1 MTAAR
6 IDNKRTIRGVRLL
19 MPWAALVTAA
29 AISAGA
35 MAQQDFKLDDNDRWK
50 ELDAPAPGT
59 PAAVVN
65 LAKLALA
72 KGEPK
77 RALVLM
83 DAWLERF
90 PADSLR
96 PEALLT
102 RADAK
107 MALKEEY
114 DALFDLEDIARR
126 YAYTAS
132 FIPALERELDI
143 AKMYAGGLKRKFWGT
158 FRWVNTDDD
167 AQEILIRIQERL
179 PGSALAEKAGMEL
192 ADFYYDRRDMSL
204 AADAYDLYVQN
215 YPRSRLVDKARLRLI
230 AAYCST
236 YKGPQFDA
244 KGLQEASGKLRE
256 LQATEPQLAKQ
267 IGAEAIL
274 LRIYESEAE
283 KRLTTA
289 NWYWQLGDP
298 ISAEREI
305 RALVKKYP
313 RSVSTIQALRAIND
327 VLEQLPESIRTSAPN
342 YAAIRAELIK
352 DSRAAATV
360 GPGAEDIIEEKIR
373 IDEKFSTQSGTVE
386 MPEKK
391 PETPAKDAPAPPA
404 EPGPA
409 PAAVPAPAPAPAP
422 PAPAPAPST
431 P

>member
-1 MTAAR
+1 M
-6 IDNKRTIRGVRLL
+6 RLL
-19 MPWAALVTAA
+19 PICATLLAA

-35 MAQQDFKLDDNDRWK
+35 MAQQDFKLDDSDRWK

-59 PAAVVN
+59 PAAVVR

-90 PADSLR
+90 PTDSLR

-114 DALFDLEDIARR
+114 DALFDLEEIARR

-143 AKMYAGGLKRKFWGT
+143 SKMYAGGLKRKFWGT

-230 AAYCST
+230 AAYCSG

-244 KGLQEASGKLRE
+244 KGLQEASAKLRE
-256 LQATEPQLAKQ
+256 LQATEPQMAKQ

-289 NWYWQLGDP
+289 NWYWQIGDP

-313 RSVSTIQALRAIND
+313 RSVSTIQALRAIKD
-327 VLEQLPESIRTSAPN
+327 VLAQLPESVRKSAPD

-352 DSRAAATV
+352 DSRAAATI
-360 GPGAEDIIEEKIR
+360 GPAAEDIIEEKIK

-391 PETPAKDAPAPPA
+391 PETPAKDAVP
-404 EPGPA
+404 PA
-409 PAAVPAPAPAPAP
+409 PAAAPAPAPVEPAP
-422 PAPAPAPST
+422 AATPAPAPS
-431 P
+431 PAPAAPSI

>member
-1 MTAAR
+1 M
-6 IDNKRTIRGVRLL
+6 RLL
-19 MPWAALVTAA
+19 PICATLLAA

-35 MAQQDFKLDDNDRWK
+35 MAQQDFKLDDSDRWK

-59 PAAVVN
+59 PAAVVR

-90 PADSLR
+90 PTDSLR

-114 DALFDLEDIARR
+114 DALFDLEEIARR

-143 AKMYAGGLKRKFWGT
+143 SKMYAGGLKRKFWGT

-230 AAYCST
+230 AAYCSG

-244 KGLQEASGKLRE
+244 KGLQEASAKLRE
-256 LQATEPQLAKQ
+256 LQATEPQMAKQ

-289 NWYWQLGDP
+289 NWYWQIGDP

-313 RSVSTIQALRAIND
+313 RSVSTIQALRAIKD
-327 VLEQLPESIRTSAPN
+327 VLAQLPESVRKSAPD

-352 DSRAAATV
+352 DSRAAATI
-360 GPGAEDIIEEKIR
+360 GPAAEDIIEEKIK

-391 PETPAKDAPAPPA
+391 PETPAKDAVP
-404 EPGPA
+404 PA
-409 PAAVPAPAPAPAP
+409 PAAAPAPAPAE
-422 PAPAPAPST
+422 PAPAATPAPAPS
-431 P
+431 PAPAAPSI

>member
-1 MTAAR
+1 M
-6 IDNKRTIRGVRLL
+6 RLL
-19 MPWAALVTAA
+19 WICTALAAA

-35 MAQQDFKLDDNDRWK
+35 MAQQDFTLDDNDRWK

-59 PAAVVN
+59 PAAVVR

-90 PADSLR
+90 PTDSLR

-132 FIPALERELDI
+132 FIPALEREFDI
-143 AKMYAGGLKRKFWGT
+143 ANMYAGGLKRKFWGT

-179 PGSALAEKAGMEL
+179 PGSALAEKAGMAL

-230 AAYCST
+230 AAYCSG
-236 YKGPQFDA
+236 YKGPEFDA

-305 RALVKKYP
+305 RALVKRYP
-313 RSVSTIQALRAIND
+313 RSVSTIQALRAIKD
-327 VLEQLPESIRTSAPN
+327 VLAQLPESIRKSAPD

-352 DSRAAATV
+352 DSRAAATI
-360 GPGAEDIIEEKIR
+360 GPGAETIIEEKIK

-386 MPEKK
+386 IPEKK
-391 PETPAKDAPAPPA
+391 PADPAKDATAPAP
-404 EPGPA
+404 EPA
-409 PAAVPAPAPAPAP
+409 PATTPTPASAPAPAPAPAP
-422 PAPAPAPST
+422 ATAPAPTPAPAAPST
-431 P
+431 K